1 MAAGQSKWFEV
12 AKAVNEIMRL
22 DSKDQ
27 RALPD
32 VISDYFTAP
41 DYCTDSDTSS
51 EGQVDTDSDTKT
63 HEYRKKI

>member
-1 MAAGQSKWFEV
+1 MAAGQSKCFEV

-27 RALPD
+27 GALLD

-51 EGQVDTDSDTKT
+51 EGQADTDSDTET

>member
-1 MAAGQSKWFEV
+1 MAAGQSKCFEV

-27 RALPD
+27 GALPD

-41 DYCTDSDTSS
+41 DYCTDSDIRSD
-51 EGQVDTDSDTKT
+51 GQADTESDTKHT
-63 HEYRKKI
+63 RLGIE